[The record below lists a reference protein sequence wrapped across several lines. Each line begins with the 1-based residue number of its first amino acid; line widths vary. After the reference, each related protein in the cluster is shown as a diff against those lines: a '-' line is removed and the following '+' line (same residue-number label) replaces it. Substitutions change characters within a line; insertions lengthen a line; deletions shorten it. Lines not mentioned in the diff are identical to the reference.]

1 MKITGKRDSLS
12 SYMGTF
18 CSFALITVVLM
29 YTYLKADT
37 LIQRKDVDVLS
48 TVVDMHFDPD
58 FVFDYS

>member
-1 MKITGKRDSLS
+1 
-12 SYMGTF
+12 MGTF